1 MDKHTLRIYLILLF
15 GLLTPVLMTFIP
27 VSIGGN
33 SFIFIITI
41 PLSIFIAIIF
51 SIKYYSLKKRTIKE
65 INKTYTFYFFIG
77 ILTLL
82 AFISYPYKQY

>member
-65 INKTYTFYFFIG
+65 INKRIRKKDKLKRGLNLDPFFY
-77 ILTLL
+77 
-82 AFISYPYKQY
+82 SV